1 MTDMMSE
8 ASMIW
13 RDGELMAHDEMRVSP
28 FDLGLTVGLGV
39 FETMQAYDGKAFA
52 YDRHHERMM
61 NGLLRLEFSP
71 QSLASADVVEMA
83 IREVLLANDLCQG
96 RARVRV
102 SLSGGVNPLSGG
114 DVSGAL
120 TITAV
125 PVSPYSSEAKLVD
138 VPYPYNERS
147 ALAGIKS
154 SSYADHLMAW
164 RHAVS
169 LGADEAIRYNTVG
182 KLCEGAM
189 SNIFIVSGG
198 KVFTPSLE
206 SGCLPGITR
215 AIVIELCKQ
224 EGIEAVECELTEDD
238 LNQADELFITSSLRE
253 VQSAELMGGNLNE
266 TRPITRQLTQAYRDL
281 VKKSLGL

>member
-1 MTDMMSE
+1 MNEMMSKIP
-8 ASMIW
+8 MIW
-13 RDGELMAHDEMRVSP
+13 RDGELMAQEDMCVSP
-28 FDLGLTVGLGV
+28 FDLGVTVGLGV
-39 FETMQAYDGKAFA
+39 FETMQAYDGKVFA
-52 YDRHHERMM
+52 YARHHERLL

-71 QSLASADVVEMA
+71 QSLAA
-83 IREVLLANDLCQG
+83 IEVIEDAMRQVLVANHLDLG
-96 RARVRV
+96 LARVRV

-114 DVSGAL
+114 QAL
-120 TITAV
+120 GHLTVTAA
-125 PVSPYSSEAKLVD
+125 PVSSPCSEAKLVT

-164 RHAVS
+164 RHALS
-169 LGADEAIRYNTVG
+169 MGADEAVRYNTVG

-198 KVFTPSLE
+198 KVLTPSLE

-224 EGIEAVECELTEDD
+224 EGIDAMECDLTEDD
-238 LNQADELFITSSLRE
+238 LNQADEIFITSSVRE
-253 VQSAELMGGNLNE
+253 VQSAELIGNNRSA
-266 TRPITRQLTQAYRDL
+266 TKPITQQLARAYRDL
-281 VKKSLGL
+281 VKRSIGS